1 VPLVNIVLY
10 IIFPSHSCRSP
21 TKVELR
27 SHGSATPAVLEDP
40 SSSKFKVPRR
50 RHILFFPSM
59 FIVEQTVRDL
69 PEQNS
74 TIHTNTPTF
83 RHRNRESNTRLP
95 TVIKRSPSTQ
105 ETMTKS
111 RASAEKEVRS
121 WGFGHVF
128 TWTDG
133 P

>member
-69 PEQNS
+69 PKQNS
-74 TIHTNTPTF
+74 TIHTKHTY
-83 RHRNRESNTRLP
+83 
-95 TVIKRSPSTQ
+95 IPSTQ